1 MTIFVVVF
9 LYLYVYT
16 FVFSIFHS
24 ASFCAESR
32 SNRLAGGEGL
42 LEYLLLLFV
51 ISYLRFLVFLFLCAC
66 ICIFHIVECKVDQT
80 GWLEGFLGPQFEE
93 SEV

>member
-1 MTIFVVVF
+1 M
-9 LYLYVYT
+9 Y
-16 FVFSIFHS
+16 HS
-24 ASFCAESR
+24 V
-32 SNRLAGGEGL
+32 LKLDQTGWLEGL

-51 ISYLRFLVFLFLCAC
+51 ISLLRLLIFVFLCAC
-66 ICIFHIVECKVDQT
+66 VCIFHIVECKVDQT

>member
-1 MTIFVVVF
+1 MCSHLHFKYSI
-9 LYLYVYT
+9 VY
-16 FVFSIFHS
+16 HS
-24 ASFCAESR
+24 V
-32 SNRLAGGEGL
+32 LKLDQTGWLEGL

-51 ISYLRFLVFLFLCAC
+51 ISLLRLLIFVFLCAC
-66 ICIFHIVECKVDQT
+66 VCIFHIVECKVDQT